1 MNNQPQTS
9 IPAHS
14 FSPGSAAA
22 IGLANCHSCGQLSPH
37 LITHCPRCH
46 ARLHLRTPYSLQKT
60 LAFLLT
66 ALIFYIP
73 ANLFPIMTS
82 EQLGVIE
89 ATTII
94 GGIIVLWE
102 MGSYPIAVVVFVAS
116 VLVPIVK
123 FIILFWLCYCA
134 KFGSP
139 MSAKELSVLY
149 RTTEFIG
156 RWSMVDVFVVA
167 VLVALIQ
174 LGTLLNVQPG
184 IAAIT
189 FAMMVILTI
198 IAAQMFDPRLLWDRL
213 LVAPDNQQNAQ
224 QNKQQNNQQSDQQE
238 NKEH

>member
-1 MNNQPQTS
+1 MNDKKNLVSPY
-9 IPAHS
+9 
-14 FSPGSAAA
+14 SPGSAAA
-22 IGLANCHSCGQLSPH
+22 IGLANCHSCGKLSPYQ
-37 LITHCPRCH
+37 LGHCPRCH
-46 ARLHLRTPYSLQKT
+46 GALNLRTPHSIQKT
-60 LAFLLT
+60 LAFLIT
-66 ALIFYIP
+66 ALLFYIP
-73 ANLFPIMTS
+73 ANIFPIMTS
-82 EQLGVIE
+82 EQLGVVE

-123 FIILFWLCYCA
+123 FIILFWLCYCT

-184 IAAIT
+184 IAAVT

-198 IAAQMFDPRLLWDRL
+198 VAAEMFDPRLLWDRL
-213 LVAPDNQQNAQ
+213 VTSKNLPQQH
-224 QNKQQNNQQSDQQE
+224 NKDL
-238 NKEH
+238 